1 MNEYTNSLA
10 RVPKACL
17 AKCASFLELKN
28 ISDNTEA
35 LFWASRDGLLD
46 MRKLKHFL
54 SNAAVVSFGV
64 A

>member
-28 ISDNTEA
+28 ISYNTEA
-35 LFWASRDGLLD
+35 LFWASRGGLLD
-46 MRKLKHFL
+46 MRKLKYFFQ
-54 SNAAVVSFGV
+54 SRMQ
-64 A
+64 